1 VPGTKIETERL
12 SPSTTLSGIGPLTTS
27 LSGEIRTV
35 GLPPN
40 VTWVCVSGTT
50 AAVVPDWRPT

>member
-1 VPGTKIETERL
+1 MPGTKIETDRL
-12 SPSTTLSGIGPLTTS
+12 SPSTTLNGTGSLTTS

-40 VTWVCVSGTT
+40 VTWVWVPGTI